1 MTNVN
6 QDMYGHDAGL
16 SPAASPA
23 AAAPLPDLTPPAHGE
38 RESATM
44 PGSLGGRLRAARE
57 ARGQDLDACATALHL
72 PARVLRQLEADA
84 YEGMDSRVYLASYLR
99 SYGAYLGVEPAAIEQ
114 ELERTRHTEVP
125 LVVTGG
131 ISRSRFLLDRYA
143 TAATYVVLTAVIVV
157 PMVWLG
163 VHGTLNRDLSN
174 LAPLDSTPVAQQ
186 EIATKVATP
195 TTPLRL
201 TTPGVVVPMVNE
213 QPLMASMA
221 PFPNLNYDAA
231 PDATANA
238 NANANANA
246 PAAQP
251 ADGDHRLNLT
261 LSAPSWVEVV
271 GSDGAR
277 LEYGLLPAG
286 SSKTYYTDQP
296 VDVLIGNVSG
306 ANLSLDGNPVALAD
320 SRNSNVARLRVEIAD
335 GKASVAT
342 R

>member
-16 SPAASPA
+16 SPTASPA
-23 AAAPLPDLTPPAHGE
+23 ATAPLPNSIPPSDGE
-38 RESATM
+38 RENTPIPESFGA
-44 PGSLGGRLRAARE
+44 RLRAARE
-57 ARGQDLDACATALHL
+57 ARGRDLDACASALHL
-72 PARVLRQLEADA
+72 PGRVLRQLEADA

-99 SYGAYLGVEPAAIEQ
+99 SYGAYLGVEAAAIEQ
-114 ELERTRHTEVP
+114 ELERTRHAEVP

-131 ISRSRFLLDRYA
+131 VSRSRFLLDRYA

-157 PMVWLG
+157 PMIWLG

-174 LAPLDSTPVAQQ
+174 LAPLDSAPVAQQ
-186 EIATKVATP
+186 EIATKIATP
-195 TTPLRL
+195 AAQLHL
-201 TTPGVVVPMVNE
+201 STPGVVVPMVNE

-221 PFPNLNYDAA
+221 PFPNLSYDTA
-231 PDATANA
+231 PEPTTSTQASQT
-238 NANANANA
+238 
-246 PAAQP
+246 PE
-251 ADGDHRLNLT
+251 GDHRLNLT

-296 VDVLIGNVSG
+296 VDVLIGNASG

-320 SRNSNVARLRVEIAD
+320 SRNSNVARLRVQIDD

>member
-6 QDMYGHDAGL
+6 QDMCGHDAGL
-16 SPAASPA
+16 SPAANPA
-23 AAAPLPDLTPPAHGE
+23 AAASLPDLTPSRHGE
-38 RESATM
+38 RDSTPV
-44 PGSLGGRLRAARE
+44 PGSFGARLRAARE
-57 ARGQDLDACATALHL
+57 ARGQDLDACASALHL

-84 YEGMDSRVYLASYLR
+84 YAGMDSQVYLASYLR
-99 SYGAYLGVEPAAIEQ
+99 SYGAYLGVEAAAIEQ
-114 ELERTRHTEVP
+114 ELGRNQPAEVP

-131 ISRSRFLLDRYA
+131 VSRSRFLLDRYA

-157 PMVWLG
+157 PMIWLG

-195 TTPLRL
+195 AAQLHL
-201 TTPGVVVPMVNE
+201 STPGVVVPMVNE

-221 PFPNLNYDAA
+221 PFPSLGYDTA
-231 PDATANA
+231 PGSTPTPTANA
-238 NANANANA
+238 
-246 PAAQP
+246 QP
-251 ADGDHRLNLT
+251 TESVAGDHRLNLT

-296 VDVLIGNVSG
+296 VDVLIGNASG

-320 SRNSNVARLRVEIAD
+320 SRNSNVARLRVQIDD

>member
-16 SPAASPA
+16 LPAVSPGTGASSPEMAPSVQDERKDAAMP
-23 AAAPLPDLTPPAHGE
+23 
-38 RESATM
+38 ESFGA
-44 PGSLGGRLRAARE
+44 RLRAARE
-57 ARGQDLDACATALHL
+57 ARGQDLDACASALHL

-84 YEGMDSRVYLASYLR
+84 YEGMDSRVYLVSYLR
-99 SYGAYLGVEPAAIEQ
+99 SYGAYLGVDAAAIER
-114 ELERTRHTEVP
+114 ELEQTRHSEVP

-131 ISRSRFLLDRYA
+131 VSRSRFLLDRYA

-157 PMVWLG
+157 PMIWLG

-174 LAPLDSTPVAQQ
+174 LAPLDAAPVAQQ
-186 EIATKVATP
+186 EVATRAVP
-195 TTPLRL
+195 TVTSLRL
-201 TTPGVVVPMVNE
+201 NTPGVVVPMVNE

-221 PFPNLNYDAA
+221 PFPNLGYDTVPEAA
-231 PDATANA
+231 AS
-238 NANANANA
+238 
-246 PAAQP
+246 AQP
-251 ADGDHRLNLT
+251 AQAPEGDHRLNLT

-306 ANLSLDGNPVALAD
+306 ANLSLDGSPVALAD
-320 SRNSNVARLRVEIAD
+320 ARNSNVARLRVQIDD
-335 GKASVAT
+335 GKASVAV